1 MQQLNKFKI
10 ILTIGDNFFCN
21 MIVKSPCFLVN
32 YSLNYYCYE
41 KKTKKSFKQ
50 EVQWKSPK
58 N

>member
-1 MQQLNKFKI
+1 
-10 ILTIGDNFFCN
+10 

-32 YSLNYYCYE
+32 YSLNYHCYE
-41 KKTKKSFKQ
+41 KKEKTFKQ